1 MEAYTLALVLFLT
14 GASGY
19 IGMRV
24 GERLAGR
31 DRRVRSL
38 VLPDDPVDPGHR
50 FPTQVVR
57 GDLTAPGSFDAYG
70 EGVNAIVH
78 TAAAM
83 PPASAARI
91 RAVNVEGTA
100 NLVAFARRW
109 RIRRF
114 VYLSAAPPGADDAYA
129 ASKVE
134 AERVVVDSGLD
145 YSVLRLALVY
155 GPGGA
160 RPFRRLVSRMHPIPL
175 VYPIAGAGHTRLRP
189 VYIGDVVGAVE
200 LVLSTAAATRKTYNV
215 SGGTTVALRELVDR
229 IARAEGLRRLRVHLP
244 MTLCRLAS
252 RTLTRLLPAAA
263 YTPDALLGL
272 AEDADLDHTRFR
284 EECGYAPLT
293 LEQGFA
299 RVFGGGEAVR

>member
-1 MEAYTLALVLFLT
+1 VLFLT

-24 GERLAGR
+24 GTYFAGKSRRLR
-31 DRRVRSL
+31 CL
-38 VLPDDPVDPGHR
+38 VLPDDGDDPGNR

-57 GDLTAPGSFDAYG
+57 GDLTLLDTFAAHGD
-70 EGVNAIVH
+70 GVNAIVH
-78 TAAAM
+78 AAAAM
-83 PPASAARI
+83 PPASVARI
-91 RAVNVEGTA
+91 RAVNAGGTA
-100 NLVAFARRW
+100 NLIAFAKRW
-109 RIRRF
+109 GIRRF
-114 VYLSAAPPGADDAYA
+114 VYFSAAPPFPGAEDAFA

-134 AERVVVDSGLD
+134 AERLVVDSGLD
-145 YSVLRLALVY
+145 YTILRLAMVY

-160 RPFRRLVSRMHPIPL
+160 APFRRLVSRMRRIPL
-175 VYPIAGAGHTRLRP
+175 VYPIAGGGHTRLQP
-189 VYIGDVVGAVE
+189 VYIGDVVAAVQ
-200 LVLSTAAATRKTYNV
+200 LVLANSMATGKTYNV
-215 SGGTTVALRELVDR
+215 SGGTTVTMRELVDQ
-229 IARAEGLRRLRVHLP
+229 IAAAEHLRRMRVHLP

-252 RTLTRLLPAAA
+252 RGLSRLLPATA

-272 AEDADLDHTRFR
+272 AEDADLDHTRFQ

>member
-1 MEAYTLALVLFLT
+1 MLFLT

-31 DRRVRSL
+31 NRRVRSL
-38 VLPDDPVDPGHR
+38 VLPDDPVDPGGR

-70 EGVNAIVH
+70 DGVNAIVH
-78 TAAAM
+78 AAAAM

-100 NLVAFARRW
+100 NMVAFAKRW
-109 RIRRF
+109 KIRRF
-114 VYLSAAPPGADDAYA
+114 VFFSAAPPGADADDAFA
-129 ASKVE
+129 ESKME
-134 AERVVVDSGLD
+134 AERLVLDSGLD
-145 YSVLRLALVY
+145 YTILRLALVY

-160 RPFRRLVSRMHPIPL
+160 RPFRTLVSRLRRIPL
-175 VYPIAGAGHTRLRP
+175 VYPIAGAGHTRLQP

-200 LVLSTAAATRKTYNV
+200 LVLSHAAATRKTYNV
-215 SGGTTVALRELVDR
+215 SGGTMVSLRELVGH
-229 IARAEGLRRLRVHLP
+229 IAKAEGLFRMRVPLP
-244 MTLCRLAS
+244 LTLCRLAS
-252 RTLTRLLPAAA
+252 RTLSRVLPAAA
-263 YTPDALLGL
+263 YSPDALLGL
-272 AEDADLDHTRFR
+272 SEDADLDHARFR